1 MDNIINLNKEIYE
14 CNIINQHITYYILES
29 KYNNSIIINES
40 ISDKLNKAKD
50 FIIRQVNKLVELIVE
65 AGKKIRHFFLEYI
78 PGKFKELKDKILK
91 KKSGKSKEDN
101 TTSNDQ
107 KEDTKSPESNKED
120 NKNKE
125 QANTN
130 QTEKDN
136 NRKSK
141 ESEIHNDS
149 NNGIDPTKMSDMIK
163 TINIDEVYKLHN
175 KVGKLFQEIV
185 MDSIVGT
192 FKLVY
197 NPDLDSIYKYID
209 DFKRDYRKYEAK
221 QKRIESAISEIDNE
235 LEKILNIEIYMKSDQ
250 LARICDRISYKK
262 VDLSDISEAEQEAE
276 EFKNEITNA
285 MKDNKKE
292 ITNEICTALNN
303 LLSEHT
309 KVLKFRIEL
318 ENTCVKEMNKIYSIM
333 YKEIS
338 KAAK

>member
-1 MDNIINLNKEIYE
+1 M
-14 CNIINQHITYYILES
+14 
-29 KYNNSIIINES
+29 
-40 ISDKLNKAKD
+40 
-50 FIIRQVNKLVELIVE
+50 
-65 AGKKIRHFFLEYI
+65 EYI